1 MTFTGTIR
9 YQSTKERTI
18 GGVILVSP
26 RTWPITDVMA
36 PSEVR
41 QNVGIGHL
49 LHFCYAE
56 GVFYLIFNE
65 PVGQDNKA
73 LICPMAVQERSRD
86 TLSKELDDM
95 PEDYYTESLFALG
108 VVQAEDLRKS
118 HLH

>member
-1 MTFTGTIR
+1 
-9 YQSTKERTI
+9 
-18 GGVILVSP
+18 
-26 RTWPITDVMA
+26 MA

-65 PVGQDNKA
+65 QVFIGCCLGQDNKA